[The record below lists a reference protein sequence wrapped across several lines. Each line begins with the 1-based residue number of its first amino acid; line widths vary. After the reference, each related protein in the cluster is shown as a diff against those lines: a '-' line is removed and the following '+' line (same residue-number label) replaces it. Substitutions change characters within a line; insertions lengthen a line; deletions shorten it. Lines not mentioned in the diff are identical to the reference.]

1 MIPIHKVV
9 EVSTSAGITL
19 TGSAVG
25 TAAAIAVNLPF
36 FSPDQYAAAVAGAG
50 LAELFKLVFPDSSE
64 PPVEQIFR
72 RAFKAALVWFMG
84 SVFGLFMGGSF
95 ALLPVL
101 DKLGG
106 AFFAGMCGFGIMS
119 VFANL
124 SGAKR
129 IGQALLNAVSGA
141 LEK

>member
-1 MIPIHKVV
+1 MIPIHKLV
-9 EVSTSAGITL
+9 EVSSSAGITL
-19 TGSAVG
+19 TGAALGAAGAV
-25 TAAAIAVNLPF
+25 AVNLPF
-36 FSPDQYAAAVAGAG
+36 FSPDEYAAAVAGAG
-50 LAELFKLVFPDSSE
+50 LAELFKLVFPDDSE
-64 PPVEQIFR
+64 PAVEQIFR

-84 SVFGLFMGGSF
+84 SIFGLFMGGSF

-101 DKLGG
+101 DQLGG
-106 AFFAGMCGFGIMS
+106 SFFAGMCGFGIMS

-129 IGQALLNAVSGA
+129 IGNALLNAISGA